1 MGDESLDDRIA
12 AALPLVERI
21 VGFGRRRNRLSPD
34 DAEDF
39 ASYVR
44 LKLVERGPS
53 IFGGFAGR
61 AKLETYLSVIVQRMF
76 LDFRAARPRDPI
88 ASSDPALSPAVDVVA
103 DREDLARASD
113 LEARLRRAI
122 LGLPD
127 QDRVIVR
134 LHFLEGMR
142 LNTVAELLSLR
153 PKPLYRRVERIL
165 QALRDRLE
173 ADGLDA
179 GQARTLIGR
188 PEFGIGWGRNLAAEG
203 GNTGGGPSKQSE
215 EPR

>member
-1 MGDESLDDRIA
+1 
-12 AALPLVERI
+12 
-21 VGFGRRRNRLSPD
+21 
-34 DAEDF
+34 
-39 ASYVR
+39 
-44 LKLVERGPS
+44 
-53 IFGGFAGR
+53 
-61 AKLETYLSVIVQRMF
+61 
-76 LDFRAARPRDPI
+76 
-88 ASSDPALSPAVDVVA
+88 
-103 DREDLARASD
+103 
-113 LEARLRRAI
+113 
-122 LGLPD
+122 
-127 QDRVIVR
+127 
-134 LHFLEGMR
+134 
-142 LNTVAELLSLR
+142 VAELLSLR